1 MRISLRINYVLPISL
16 NQVLFYILLTAIGG
30 RPKPELCFLPGRL
43 RWTIL
48 PKERY
53 GNALSGCESKHQTFQ
68 LRDGHFITELLPPQF
83 VSCHLHTFIEF
94 QKPFQL
100 SRYKK
105 LFTVYGN
112 LILSVGFPGDFRVLL
127 KHSSQNPKQFRITV
141 WQLK

>member
-1 MRISLRINYVLPISL
+1 VLLARAVEVNDLAQGALRRVAQWPWIEHP
-16 NQVLFYILLTAIGG
+16 
-30 RPKPELCFLPGRL
+30 
-43 RWTIL
+43 
-48 PKERY
+48 
-53 GNALSGCESKHQTFQ
+53 TFQ

-94 QKPFQL
+94 QNPFQL

-105 LFTVYGN
+105 PFTVYGN

-141 WQLK
+141 LQLK